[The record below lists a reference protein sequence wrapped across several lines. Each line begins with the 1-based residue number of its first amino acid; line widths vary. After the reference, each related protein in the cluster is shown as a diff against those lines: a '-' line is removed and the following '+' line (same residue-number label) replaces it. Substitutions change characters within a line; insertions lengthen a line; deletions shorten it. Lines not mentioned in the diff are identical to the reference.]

1 MTTSFGPDSAHLT
14 ALDSVLDRLEAV
26 EQRIRQ
32 AEAERIRLLAEAFDI
47 AALESE
53 NQISST
59 PMGPSAELAYRAVR
73 AEIAAALHQ
82 SEHTTERQ
90 LARAFTLTRDY
101 PRTFDAYRDGLISE
115 RHTAVILDAG
125 RVIGTGD
132 TPETVLRRAAYET
145 SVLDI
150 AVVETPSRLRP
161 LARSL
166 AEQHTEHTL
175 DERHETARRQ
185 RRVYVLDADDGMAD
199 LIAHLP
205 AVEAYG
211 IHRRL
216 TRIAG
221 ELEKHEH
228 PAVTV
233 TASETF
239 SSTADQDRPSR
250 NRDEIRADALVDLL
264 LENESA
270 HADSCSAGS
279 STVGSAAS
287 GQFTASGALSAIHA
301 QVELLVDGA
310 HLFGAR
316 LDGHAL
322 SPRAGTARADTDR
335 ADTDRAADPET
346 DIDIDPGTDTAP
358 GTNTAPET
366 NTAPGTDDF
375 HRAPPPPILAGYG
388 PIDTST
394 AKRLAGAASH
404 WEIVHR
410 HPEHGTV
417 LSVERYRPSEQ
428 MRRFL
433 GARDQHCRFPGCRIP
448 AVRCDID
455 HTVDAALGGS
465 TSTENLSHLC
475 RGHHTLKHHTGWS
488 VKQRGA
494 GDLDWT
500 SPTGRRY
507 RERAPGRV
515 RFAAADANGPPGA
528 DPF

>member
-1 MTTSFGPDSAHLT
+1 MSTSFGPDSAHLA
-14 ALDSVLDRLEAV
+14 ALDSVLSRLEAV
-26 EQRIRQ
+26 EQRIRR
-32 AEAERIRLLAEAFDI
+32 AEAERVQLLAEAFDI
-47 AALESE
+47 AAMESE
-53 NQISST
+53 SEISAT

-101 PRTFDAYRDGLISE
+101 PRTFDTYRDGLISE

-125 RVIGTGD
+125 RVIGTSD
-132 TPETVLRRAAYET
+132 APETVLRRAAFEA
-145 SVLDI
+145 SALDI
-150 AVVETPSRLRP
+150 AVAETPTRLRP

-166 AEQHTEHTL
+166 AEQYTEHTL
-175 DERHETARRQ
+175 DERHDAARRQ

-228 PAVTV
+228 QAVAAAAAE
-233 TASETF
+233 AS
-239 SSTADQDRPSR
+239 SSTADRDRPNR

-279 STVGSAAS
+279 STVGRAAS
-287 GQFTASGALSAIHA
+287 GQSTASGALSAIHA
-301 QVELLVDGA
+301 QVQLLVDGA

-322 SPRAGTARADTDR
+322 SARTGTRTDTNTNTVTVTE
-335 ADTDRAADPET
+335 AEAEAET
-346 DIDIDPGTDTAP
+346 DG
-358 GTNTAPET
+358 
-366 NTAPGTDDF
+366 F
-375 HRAPPPPILAGYG
+375 HRAPAPPILTGYG

-404 WEIVHR
+404 WEIVRR

-417 LSVERYRPSEQ
+417 LSVERYRPSEA
-428 MRRFL
+428 MRRLL
-433 GARDQHCRFPGCRIP
+433 GARDRHCRFPGCRIP

-465 TSTENLSHLC
+465 TSTENLANSK
-475 RGHHTLKHHTGWS
+475 HTYKYVEAS
-488 VKQRGA
+488 RSQ
-494 GDLDWT
+494 
-500 SPTGRRY
+500 
-507 RERAPGRV
+507 
-515 RFAAADANGPPGA
+515 
-528 DPF
+528 